1 VSFFCWNLIIGERVF
16 FIPFFFQKVSAGQC
30 VPAAPLISPPD
41 LFIGKMMVFLPF
53 NIASFPRNLVTK
65 QFKIILVFFFKYFFI
80 LIIKKKTT
88 SKKINNNFKI
98 SLLKVIT
105 S

>member
-1 VSFFCWNLIIGERVF
+1 MCACCS
-16 FIPFFFQKVSAGQC
+16 PD
-30 VPAAPLISPPD
+30 ISPD

-65 QFKIILVFFFKYFFI
+65 QFKIILVFFFKKIFFYFNN
-80 LIIKKKTT
+80 LKKTT

-98 SLLKVIT
+98 SLLKVECLRNKFLN
-105 S
+105 